1 MRFGKAR
8 DFDDFNEES
17 IKKIAVC
24 AGSGII
30 TLNYYIIYCLILGG
44 SVFTDVAADLFI
56 TGEMGHH
63 QVLELCD
70 RYNSHV
76 LLTEH
81 SNCERGYL
89 RQVFVPLLKETL
101 NRGAENDFEVLFSE
115 VDVCDPLSII

>member
-1 MRFGKAR
+1 MRFAKAR
-8 DFDDFNEES
+8 DCNDQYAET
-17 IKKIAVC
+17 IKTIAVC

-30 TLNYYIIYCLILGG
+30 GLILFSTNITLGG
-44 SVFTDVAADLFI
+44 SVFNSVNADLFV

-70 RYNSHV
+70 RYNAHV

-89 RQVFVPLLKETL
+89 REVFVPLLKERL
-101 NRGAENDFEVLFSE
+101 EQSSENSFDVLFSE
-115 VDVCDPLSII
+115 VDVRDPLSII